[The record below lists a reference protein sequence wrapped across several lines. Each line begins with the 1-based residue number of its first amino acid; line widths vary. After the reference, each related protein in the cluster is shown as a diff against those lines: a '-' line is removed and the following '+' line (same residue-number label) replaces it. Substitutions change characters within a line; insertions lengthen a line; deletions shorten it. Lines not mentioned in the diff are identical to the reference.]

1 MTSNSSNPP
10 MSMNANTLRWPFTEY
25 LSRMVMI
32 PPIIIFT
39 IISHRFL
46 TNPAHAISATGV
58 AYSQPDAITDTRVMG
73 AVFLSLA
80 ILVLGTVLSRNLLRQ
95 GHFILMVVMGLVL
108 AVRLYGF
115 ATDGTSITMGDER
128 VKTIGEIVFFVLNT
142 IGFAVQ
148 TIRVRRA

>member
-1 MTSNSSNPP
+1 MTNHLDDLKKN
-10 MSMNANTLRWPFTEY
+10 MSTNTLRWPFTEY
-25 LSRMVMI
+25 MSRMFMI

-80 ILVLGTVLSRNLLRQ
+80 IVILGTVLSKNLLDE
-95 GHFILMVVMGLVL
+95 GC
-108 AVRLYGF
+108 A
-115 ATDGTSITMGDER
+115 ATR
-128 VKTIGEIVFFVLNT
+128 
-142 IGFAVQ
+142 
-148 TIRVRRA
+148 